1 MNINNNI
8 NLQDLAK
15 SKIPKQIFTI
25 IIAFIIGSYILSNSF
40 IYINPGNIGIF
51 INKLNGEIN
60 HDPLQPG
67 FKFRLMGFQD
77 IIEYPIFMQTI
88 VLSRSSVEGSQENE
102 EVNVNSI
109 EGQPISCDISL
120 SFELEPAKVPDLY
133 LTFRQDIGKITDGY
147 VKQTIRQVMQQV
159 IGNIEVADFLGK
171 SKSTAV
177 TTVQRE
183 LETRLSPYGFVIKQF
198 TINEIRPPES
208 VLLAIEQK
216 NIMAQEALT
225 SKNQLKKV
233 EFEAQH
239 SVAEAMGKA
248 QSILTE
254 AQAQAEANKILSKSI
269 SPALVRYKA
278 IEKWSGKMP
287 EVGSIQLPF
296 TNNNIKTK

>member
-15 SKIPKQIFTI
+15 SKIPKQLFTI
-25 IIAFIIGSYILSNSF
+25 IIAFILGSYFISNSF

-51 INKLNGEIN
+51 INKLNGEIS
-60 HDPLQPG
+60 HEPLHPG
-67 FKFRLMGFQD
+67 FKFKLMGFQD

-88 VLSRSSVEGSQENE
+88 VLAKSPIEGSENNE
-102 EVNVNSI
+102 EINVNSI
-109 EGQPISCDISL
+109 EGQPISCDISF
-120 SFELEPAKVPDLY
+120 SFELQPAKVPDLY
-133 LTFRQDIGKITDGY
+133 LTFRQDITKITNGY
-147 VKQTIRQVMQQV
+147 VKQTIRQVMQQI
-159 IGNIEVADFLGK
+159 IGTIEVADFLGK
-171 SKSTAV
+171 SKSTV
-177 TTVQRE
+177 VNTVQRE

-208 VLLAIEQK
+208 VLAAIEKK
-216 NIMAQEALT
+216 NIMAQEALR

-239 SVAEAMGKA
+239 AVAEAYGKA
-248 QSILTE
+248 ESILTE
-254 AQAQAEANKILSKSI
+254 AKAQSEANKILSKSI
-269 SPALVRYKA
+269 SPSLVRYKA

-296 TNNNIKTK
+296 TNNNLKNK